1 MRPNALNHCFKNTA
15 RNHAAI
21 LRCIQA
27 KVQRTEWQLGARA
40 RLQSGEVMNE
50 SLTSLM
56 HFILQVF
63 LYKSVCLLFCKTNML
78 VFLNQLLAA
87 HINKASQVT
96 VNMARS
102 NTAELML
109 AEYLEDYSNLLTS
122 RCEARGW
129 TQSSLTSLET
139 MLPDV
144 IKIHCQAVMLTD
156 GKTRKVMLIEDCLI
170 VKVGNLLWHKL
181 IKRCLL
187 PQRLVCFI
195 HTASKGVFIE
205 ISVCS
210 GISLIGSEGT
220 RANHVCVTI
229 CFVTLLLTL
238 LTEQDKS
245 LSCLGSFRDGVQ
257 VDFNEVLNLLNV
269 DLVFPSSLQH
279 LLNVISDGVSLIVKV
294 LLVSCDGGFH
304 YGFINLILIKFL

>member
-1 MRPNALNHCFKNTA
+1 
-15 RNHAAI
+15 
-21 LRCIQA
+21 
-27 KVQRTEWQLGARA
+27 
-40 RLQSGEVMNE
+40 MNE
-50 SLTSLM
+50 SLAPLM

-63 LYKSVCLLFCKTNML
+63 LYKSICLLFCKANML
-78 VFLNQLLAA
+78 IFLNQLLAT
-87 HINKASQVT
+87 HIDETSKVA
-96 VNMARS
+96 VNVARG
-102 NTAELML
+102 NTAKLVL
-109 AEYLEDYSNLLTS
+109 AEHLEDYGNLLTS
-122 RCEARGW
+122 RCKTRGW

-139 MLPDV
+139 MLPDI
-144 IKIHCQAVMLTD
+144 IKIHCQTVMLTD
-156 GKTRKVMLIEDCLI
+156 GKTREVMLIENCLI
-170 VKVGNLLWHKL
+170 VKVGDLFWHKL

-187 PQRLVCFI
+187 PQRLICLI
-195 HTASKGVFIE
+195 HTTSKGVFIE

-210 GISLIGSEGT
+210 GIGLIRSKGT

-257 VDFNEVLNLLNV
+257 VDFNEVLNLLNI

-279 LLNVISDGVSLIVKV
+279 LLNVISDGMGLVVKV

>member
-1 MRPNALNHCFKNTA
+1 
-15 RNHAAI
+15 
-21 LRCIQA
+21 
-27 KVQRTEWQLGARA
+27 
-40 RLQSGEVMNE
+40 
-50 SLTSLM
+50 M

-63 LYKSVCLLFCKTNML
+63 LYKSICLFFCETNML

-87 HINKASQVT
+87 HINKASQVA
-96 VNMARS
+96 VNMTRS
-102 NTAELML
+102 NTAKLML
-109 AEYLEDYSNLLTS
+109 AEYLEDHGNLLTS

-139 MLPDV
+139 VLPDV
-144 IKIHCQAVMLTD
+144 IKIYCQTVMLAD
-156 GKTRKVMLIEDCLI
+156 GKTRKVMLIEDSLI
-170 VKVGNLLWHKL
+170 VKVGNLFWHKL

-210 GISLIGSEGT
+210 GVSLIRSEGT

-257 VDFNEVLNLLNV
+257 VDFNEVLNLLNI

-279 LLNVISDGVSLIVKV
+279 LLNVISNSMSFIVKV